1 MDLNDPRRH
10 ETEMMIG
17 SAFEV
22 ASVLGHGMLEK
33 PYENAMCVE
42 LGLRGVPL
50 EQQRWFD
57 IRYKGVHVGLYIPDL
72 IAYGLI
78 VVETKVVD
86 AITDQDLGQ
95 MLNYLRVTGLPV
107 GLILNFKR
115 PRLEFR
121 RVVLSENLR

>member
-1 MDLNDPRRH
+1 MNLNDPHRQ
-10 ETEMMIG
+10 ETEVIIG
-17 SAFEV
+17 AAFEV
-22 ASVLGHGMLEK
+22 VNVLGHGMLEK

-42 LGLRGVPL
+42 LGQRGVPF
-50 EQQRWFD
+50 EQQRRFD
-57 IRYKGVHVGLYIPDL
+57 IQYKGVHVGLYIPDL

-121 RVVLSENLR
+121 RVVMSENTK